1 MIIIHQGEDSH
12 NTSDSSK
19 RLPCLLS
26 EQQDDTKPA
35 PAVHTP
41 TCAGHQRQ
49 EQLPGGE
56 NCRTCD
62 DHKPVVDSVDS
73 RTKDSVCVYRE
84 NGQVMGRA
92 LFRQHMLVVGSVESS
107 CSLLGD
113 LDGLSHGHGVSADSA
128 VIINDRIL
136 GNAVVAEA
144 IPTPTCASDS
154 SLCRGQKGSTEYQP
168 EALPSQR
175 SNSTSANLEED
186 GTERCVRGARR
197 RRGRGRGKGRGRG
210 RGTRRKGE
218 QNDSWIDTS
227 SQPQTC
233 GSLIVGE
240 SELSQNEQLSCSL
253 PECLQE
259 NQESLEDNVG
269 CSRNGSSSRASLRGK
284 RKRQRGRGARSG
296 EFSGRMTRSRAAAL
310 RAAEKEEEVA
320 PSSLESGQNGLPP
333 TKKSKPRQHDDLSH
347 IPSPGELT
355 HAAEDSTNG
364 CLVADSVMDDASSL
378 VSRGGAEKSCTCDAT
393 DGLGARVTDN
403 KGNMVVMADSRQP
416 SELVSG
422 METPSLL
429 TAATGDSG
437 VASTKCCKS
446 SSPSPLFAQCSASL
460 RVSPLLPGQ
469 ERQGPVTMKLVCLC
483 WSTLQPPM
491 FVYGQQVY

>member
-1 MIIIHQGEDSH
+1 M
-12 NTSDSSK
+12 

-26 EQQDDTKPA
+26 EQRDDTKPA

-56 NCRTCD
+56 KCRTCD

-73 RTKDSVCVYRE
+73 RTKDDVCVYRE

-92 LFRQHMLVVGSVESS
+92 LGRQHMLVVGSVESS

-128 VIINDRIL
+128 VIINDRVL
-136 GNAVVAEA
+136 GNVVVAEA

-154 SLCRGQKGSTEYQP
+154 SLCQGQKGSTEYQP
-168 EALPSQR
+168 ETLPSQR
-175 SNSTSANLEED
+175 SSSTSTSLEED
-186 GTERCVRGARR
+186 GTGRCVELRGARR
-197 RRGRGRGKGRGRG
+197 RRGRGRGRGRGRRRG

-233 GSLIVGE
+233 ESLIVGE
-240 SELSQNEQLSCSL
+240 SESSQNEQLSCSL

-259 NQESLEDNVG
+259 DQESLDSNVG
-269 CSRNGSSSRASLRGK
+269 CLRNGFCTRASLGGK

-347 IPSPGELT
+347 IPSPGEPA

-364 CLVADSVMDDASSL
+364 CLVAGSVIDDASSL
-378 VSRGGAEKSCTCDAT
+378 VSRGGAEERCTCDAA

-403 KGNMVVMADSRQP
+403 KGNIVVMADTGQP
-416 SELVSG
+416 SELVGG
-422 METPSLL
+422 METPSLV

-446 SSPSPLFAQCSASL
+446 SSPSPLFAQCSTSL
-460 RVSPLLPGQ
+460 RVSPLHLPGQ
-469 ERQGPVTMKLVCLC
+469 ETQGPVTMKLVCLC